1 MLNAY
6 YCWRC
11 CNSWGLSG
19 KERLPSSSGKTWRL
33 SFVTCFESLD
43 THGSQDIS
51 HGDVCRLSPEEWITK
66 VEMTIL
72 VLKYASVLNKKYRS
86 ERQCM
91 IYSRRSFW
99 RVIYWWFLFFFF
111 SLLLLFF
118 VSFPRVCFL
127 RLFLQQ
133 LYAAQLAAMQVSPG
147 GKIPG
152 IPQGNLGAAVSPT
165 SIHTDKSTNSPPPKS
180 KVLYQAW
187 RHSIPDN
194 VDTCMYVFFC
204 CLCASQLQAALFSWY
219 LCDLCEMR
227 VFLVGS
233 FAVP

>member
-1 MLNAY
+1 
-6 YCWRC
+6 
-11 CNSWGLSG
+11 
-19 KERLPSSSGKTWRL
+19 
-33 SFVTCFESLD
+33 
-43 THGSQDIS
+43 
-51 HGDVCRLSPEEWITK
+51 
-66 VEMTIL
+66 MTVF
-72 VLKYASVLNKKYRS
+72 VLKYASVLNKKYPS
-86 ERQCM
+86 ERQYM

-99 RVIYWWFLFFFF
+99 RFIYWCVFFFFFLFF
-111 SLLLLFF
+111 SPLLFLLSLFLVCVFF
-118 VSFPRVCFL
+118 VC
-127 RLFLQQ
+127 LFLQQ

-187 RHSIPDN
+187 RHSNPDN
-194 VDTCMYVFFC
+194 VDICMCVFFC
-204 CLCASQLQAALFSWY
+204 CLCASQLYAALFS
-219 LCDLCEMR
+219 CEMI